1 VDTRLA
7 GLADVMP
14 TLLDFAGVE
23 IPDHVEGL
31 SMVGARQRDVLLG
44 ACREDANA
52 TRMATEGRYKL
63 LWYPC
68 GNVIQLFDLEE
79 DPRERHDRA
88 ADPALAAVRARLEA
102 ALIEGA
108 WGADLDWIR
117 DGRLVGMP
125 ARDFIGQ
132 ANRGLSGQRGHHYPP
147 PPIVGAD
154 VVVGTPG

>member
-1 VDTRLA
+1 
-7 GLADVMP
+7 
-14 TLLDFAGVE
+14 
-23 IPDHVEGL
+23 
-31 SMVGARQRDVLLG
+31 MVGAPQRDVLLG

-68 GNVIQLFDLEE
+68 GNVLQLFDLEE
-79 DPRERHDRA
+79 DPQERHDRA
-88 ADPALAAVRARLEA
+88 ADPALATVRARLEA

-108 WGADLDWIR
+108 WGADLDWIS